1 MKMRSSSGRL
11 NEFYPSP
18 TPSSRRYRYFA
29 DDGHDFH
36 PPHFFHCDF
45 YVYAGNG
52 NRRFQAQGEHG
63 EGTFQGEHPDW
74 HYPAGNY
81 SHQRD
86 PGKPLFVANHFEA
99 DDERGSG

>member
-1 MKMRSSSGRL
+1 MSFIRRQRRRVGGIDI
-11 NEFYPSP
+11 SP
-18 TPSSRRYRYFA
+18 MMDMTFILL
-29 DDGHDFH
+29 
-36 PPHFFHCDF
+36 HCDF